1 MAAAAGE
8 QTAAT
13 GLVPS
18 VLGVQRASA
27 ETSLR
32 GEDRYVRRLC
42 PCQGSMR
49 VELVSGARVFDR
61 VIETTQRDKLR
72 MAEGELSQLCA
83 ALG

>member
-1 MAAAAGE
+1 MSAAARE
-8 QTAAT
+8 QAEAA
-13 GLVPS
+13 GLVPK
-18 VLGVQRASA
+18 VHGVQRTPSEAP
-27 ETSLR
+27 LHW
-32 GEDRYVRRLC
+32 EDRHVRRLC